1 QLESAIARANGLATE
16 AALADQAKSAFL
28 AMMGHEI
35 RTPLTG
41 VIGMTNILEHTALD
55 DEQRD
60 YLRTIRI
67 SGDALLGVINDL
79 LDYSKIEA
87 GYLELESVE
96 FNLRTCV
103 DDALELLAPS
113 ASSKGLELA
122 AVFAPE
128 VPRWIRGDVTRLR
141 QILINLIGNAVKF
154 TERGEVIVEVRLAAD
169 NGRAAHVGP
178 AHRCLELAVRDTDP
192 GIAPDRQHRLLQ
204 VYSQLE
210 HPATRTHGGTGLG
223 LGIGRRL
230 DELM

>member
-1 QLESAIARANGLATE
+1 
-16 AALADQAKSAFL
+16 
-28 AMMGHEI
+28 
-35 RTPLTG
+35 
-41 VIGMTNILEHTALD
+41 
-55 DEQRD
+55 
-60 YLRTIRI
+60 
-67 SGDALLGVINDL
+67 
-79 LDYSKIEA
+79 DYSKIEA

-169 NGRAAHVGP
+169 NDRAARIGS
-178 AHRCLELAVRDTDP
+178 AHRCLELAVRDTGP
-192 GIAPDRQHRLLQ
+192 GIAPDRQHRLFQ

-210 HPATRTHGGTGLG
+210 HSTTRTHGGTGLG
-223 LGIGRRL
+223 LAISRRLAELMGGRMWVESEPGRGSTFRFTIVAPTIEKRDSTATPPHLAGRRAL
-230 DELM
+230 VVEDNAVTRQLVIAHATACGVTCEAASDY